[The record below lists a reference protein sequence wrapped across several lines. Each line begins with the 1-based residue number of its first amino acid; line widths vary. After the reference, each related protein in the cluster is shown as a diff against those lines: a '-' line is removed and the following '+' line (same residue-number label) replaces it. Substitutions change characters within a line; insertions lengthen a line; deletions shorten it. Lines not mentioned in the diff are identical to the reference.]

1 MPILNAIVHRIE
13 KAGDAPARLL
23 AASEPLSASDTL
35 EAMLEGLT
43 RAYHAKSKA
52 WGHFQ
57 DVEFDTQGDAEAGD
71 VTEGNASD
79 EGGGSVLAAE
89 ITDYLADKRDFVTL
103 TRGIAERLARLLDDH
118 LSASGDLLVLDTRFG
133 DARFLTLALLHHR
146 EGFAID
152 DALRP
157 VPARQLNLTQM
168 SLAARLD
175 VSQWQAG
182 DSRQYLSWTRE
193 RGGKALAEGFAA
205 LLGAV
210 EGVDA
215 PGETR
220 TLLKAFSDYVEKEDL
235 AEEASR
241 EKTETLVDYASD
253 QASRGE
259 PITLEELSEL
269 LDEQQ
274 PKAFYDHIR
283 NADYGLSPEI
293 PPDRKT
299 LNQFKRFTGRAGGV
313 SISFDSHLLG
323 SSVEYDEHSDRLIIK
338 QVPKQLKEQLKR
350 QG

>member
-13 KAGDAPARLL
+13 KTGDDPARLL
-23 AASEPLSASDTL
+23 PASQSLPASDAL

-43 RAYHAKSKA
+43 RAYHAKKKA
-52 WGHFQ
+52 WGHFA
-57 DVEFDTQGDAEAGD
+57 QGDREDAAEASAL
-71 VTEGNASD
+71 AS
-79 EGGGSVLAAE
+79 E
-89 ITDYLADKRDFVTL
+89 ITAYLAEQRDFVAL
-103 TRGIAERLARLLDDH
+103 TRGIAERLAKLLDAH
-118 LSASGDLLVLDTRFG
+118 LSVSGDLMVLDTRFG

-146 EGFAID
+146 EGFAIGD
-152 DALRP
+152 DLRP
-157 VPARQLNLTQM
+157 APARQLNLTQM

-175 VSQWQAG
+175 IGQWQTG

-205 LLGAV
+205 LLGAE

-235 AEEASR
+235 PEEASR
-241 EKTETLVDYASD
+241 EKTETLVDYASE

-259 PITLEELSEL
+259 PITLEELSGL

-274 PKAFYDHIR
+274 PKAFYEHIR
-283 NADYGLSPEI
+283 DADYGLSPEI

-299 LNQFKRFTGRAGGV
+299 LNRFKRFTGRAGGV

-323 SSVEYDEHSDRLIIK
+323 SGVEYDAASDRLIIK
-338 QVPKQLKEQLKR
+338 QVPKQLKEQLKG
-350 QG
+350 QD

>member
-13 KAGDAPARLL
+13 KTGDAPARLL
-23 AASEPLSASDTL
+23 PASQSLPASDAL

-43 RAYHAKSKA
+43 RAYHAKKKA
-52 WGHFQ
+52 WGHFAQ
-57 DVEFDTQGDAEAGD
+57 DDREDAAEASAL
-71 VTEGNASD
+71 AS
-79 EGGGSVLAAE
+79 E
-89 ITDYLADKRDFVTL
+89 ITAYLAEQRDFVAL
-103 TRGIAERLARLLDDH
+103 TRGIAERLATLLDAH
-118 LSASGDLLVLDTRFG
+118 LSVSGDLMVLDTRFG

-146 EGFAID
+146 EGFAIGED
-152 DALRP
+152 LRP

-175 VSQWQAG
+175 IGQWQTG

-205 LLGAV
+205 LLGAE

-235 AEEASR
+235 PEEASR
-241 EKTETLVDYASD
+241 EKTETLVDYASE

-259 PITLEELSEL
+259 PITLEELSGL

-274 PKAFYDHIR
+274 PKAFYEHIR
-283 NADYGLSPEI
+283 DADYGLSPEI

-299 LNQFKRFTGRAGGV
+299 LNRFKRFTGRAGGV

-323 SSVEYDEHSDRLIIK
+323 SGVEYDAASDRLIIK
-338 QVPKQLKEQLKR
+338 QVPKQLKEQLKG
-350 QG
+350 QD

>member
-52 WGHFQ
+52 WGHFS
-57 DVEFDTQGDAEAGD
+57 DTTMGAGNVEGEEADAP
-71 VTEGNASD
+71 ASP
-79 EGGGSVLAAE
+79 LAAE
-89 ITDYLADKRDFVTL
+89 ITDYLVDKRDFVTL
-103 TRGIAERLARLLDDH
+103 TRGIAERLARLLDAH
-118 LSASGDLLVLDTRFG
+118 LSVSGDLMVLDTRFG

-152 DALRP
+152 GDLQP

-175 VSQWQAG
+175 ISQWQSG

-205 LLGAV
+205 LLGGV

-241 EKTETLVDYASD
+241 EKTETLVDYASE
-253 QASRGE
+253 QASRGA
-259 PITLEELSEL
+259 PVTLEELSGL

-323 SSVEYDEHSDRLIIK
+323 SSVEYDEQSDRLIIK

>member
-13 KAGDAPARLL
+13 KAGEAPARLQP
-23 AASEPLSASDTL
+23 ASETLPDSDTL
-35 EAMLEGLT
+35 EAILEALT

-52 WGHFQ
+52 WGHFA
-57 DVEFDTQGDAEAGD
+57 DTAMDANTAKGEDDA
-71 VTEGNASD
+71 
-79 EGGGSVLAAE
+79 GGSPLVAE
-89 ITDYLADKRDFVTL
+89 ITDYLAERRDFVAL
-103 TRGIAERLARLLDDH
+103 TRPLAERLARLLDDH

-182 DSRQYLSWTRE
+182 DSRQYLSWLRD
-193 RGGKALAEGFAA
+193 RGGKKFAEAFAE
-205 LLGAV
+205 LLGAE
-210 EGVDA
+210 EGIDA
-215 PGETR
+215 GGETR

-241 EKTETLVDYASD
+241 EKTSALIDYAND

-259 PITLEELSEL
+259 PITLEELSEV

-274 PKAFYDHIR
+274 PRAFYDHIR

-293 PPDRKT
+293 PPDRRT
-299 LNQFKRFTGRAGGV
+299 LSQFRRFTGRAGGV

-323 SSVEYDEHSDRLIIK
+323 SSVEYDEGADRLIIK
-338 QVPKQLKEQLKR
+338 QVPKQLKEQLKAKN
-350 QG
+350 

>member
-13 KAGDAPARLL
+13 KGGDAPARLL
-23 AASEPLSASDTL
+23 PASEPLSESEAL

-43 RAYHAKSKA
+43 RAYHAKNKA
-52 WGHFQ
+52 WGHFAERGQ
-57 DVEFDTQGDAEAGD
+57 DDESDA
-71 VTEGNASD
+71 ASP
-79 EGGGSVLAAE
+79 LAMELTA
-89 ITDYLADKRDFVTL
+89 YLEEQRDFVAV
-103 TRGIAERLARLLDDH
+103 TRDLAGRLATLLDAH
-118 LSASGDLLVLDTRFG
+118 LSVSGDLMVLDTRFG

-152 DALRP
+152 DDLQP
-157 VPARQLNLTQM
+157 TPARQLNMTQM

-175 VSQWQAG
+175 ISQWQRG

-220 TLLKAFSDYVEKEDL
+220 TLLKAFSDYVEQEDL
-235 AEEASR
+235 PEESSR
-241 EKTETLVDYASD
+241 EKTETLVEYASE

-259 PITLEELSEL
+259 PITLEELSGL

-323 SSVEYDEHSDRLIIK
+323 SSIEYDEASDRLIIK
-338 QVPKQLKEQLKR
+338 QVPKQLKEQLKG